1 MKVSVV
7 VPTYNE
13 EANIARCLTSLN
25 DQTMPRDMYEII
37 VVDGNSKDRTR
48 DIAKPLAD
56 HVIIQKRKKVGG
68 ARNDGFDLASAEF
81 VVTTDGDCI
90 FPREWLDVIFDEF
103 SRRPD
108 AVTLYGPVF
117 PIEKGL
123 KNYLSLVLANTFSRL
138 GYYSHMLYYTLGAN
152 TAFRRDAFLEAGG
165 YRVSDAGD
173 DLEIARRMK
182 LLGKVVFI
190 SRMKVGFSMR
200 RYDQYGALKS
210 IYEWL
215 YIVWKGGDAD
225 KYSYTQ
231 REYNKK

>member
-1 MKVSVV
+1 MKISVV
-7 VPTYNE
+7 IPTYNE

-25 DQTMPRDMYEII
+25 DQTMPRNRYEII

-48 DIAKPLAD
+48 DIAAPLAD
-56 HVIIQKRKKVGG
+56 QVIIQKRPKVGG
-68 ARNDGFDLASAEF
+68 ARNDGFDVASSDI

-90 FPREWLDVIFDEF
+90 FPREWLEVISEEF

-123 KNYLSLVLANTFSRL
+123 SNRLSLMLANTFSRL
-138 GYYSHMLYYTLGAN
+138 GYYTHLLYYTLGAN
-152 TAFRRDAFLEAGG
+152 TAFRKAAFLKAGG

-182 LLGKVVFI
+182 MLGKVVFV
-190 SRMKVGFSMR
+190 SGMKVGFSMR
-200 RYDQYGALKS
+200 RYDQYGAIKS
-210 IYEWL
+210 VYEWL
-215 YIVWKGGDAD
+215 YIVVKGGDSD
-225 KYSYTQ
+225 KYTYTQ
-231 REYNKK
+231 REYKK

>member
-7 VPTYNE
+7 IPTYNE

-25 DQTMPRDMYEII
+25 DQTMPRDMYELI

-48 DIAKPLAD
+48 EIAEPLAD

-68 ARNDGFDLASAEF
+68 ARNDGFDLASADI
-81 VVTTDGDCI
+81 VATTDGDCI
-90 FPREWLDVIFDEF
+90 FPREWLDVIYDEF

-108 AVTLYGPVF
+108 TVTVYGPVF

-123 KNYLSLVLANTFSRL
+123 KNRLSLMLANTFSRL
-138 GYYSHMLYYTLGAN
+138 GYYTHLLYYTLGAN
-152 TAFRRDAFLEAGG
+152 TAFRKDAFLEAGG

-173 DLEIARRMK
+173 DLEIARRMNM
-182 LLGKVVFI
+182 LGKVRFV
-190 SRMKVGFSMR
+190 SGMKVGFSMR
-200 RYDQYGALKS
+200 RYDQYGAIKS

-215 YIVWKGGDAD
+215 YIVCKGGDSD
-225 KYSYTQ
+225 KFNYT
-231 REYNKK
+231 RKEYKK